1 MNGLVV
7 SNQRGGVGKTTT
19 AINFAGYLADRGQRV
34 LLIDCDS
41 QGSIATYLGLKPQ
54 KYLYN
59 LVVEK
64 APFSECIVTYSERL
78 HVLPSNRDTVQAE
91 SALLGMMAREMAL
104 KLLLRQVDDRYD
116 IAIIDVPPSITLL
129 QTCALVFAKNV
140 LIPLDMDMLSLQG
153 AQAAIESAN
162 LLNEMYGIGIKA
174 VGFLP
179 TQVNH
184 RNQVTDVVS
193 TALGILSRKT
203 SIPILPEIRTDQTV
217 HKAAR
222 ARQFL
227 IDYDA
232 KCKAAEDYRKAFE
245 AITTSMAIEERDVQ
259 PAKA

>member
-1 MNGLVV
+1 VIGLVV

-19 AINFAGYLADRGQRV
+19 AINYAGYLAKQGRRV

-41 QGSIATYLGLKPQ
+41 QGSIATYLGLKPR

-64 APFSECIVTYSERL
+64 VPFGECVVQFNDHL
-78 HVLPSNRDTVQAE
+78 DVLPSNRDTVQAE
-91 SALLGMMAREMAL
+91 SALLGMVAREMAL
-104 KLLLRQVDDRYD
+104 KLILRQVDDRYD
-116 IAIIDVPPSITLL
+116 VAIIDVPPSITLL

-153 AQAAIESAN
+153 AQAAIESTN
-162 LLNEMYGIGIKA
+162 LLNEMYGIGIEA

-179 TQVNH
+179 TQVNR

-193 TALGILSRKT
+193 TALDILSRKT
-203 SIPILPEIRTDQTV
+203 GIPVLPEIRTDQTI

-227 IDYDA
+227 FDYDP
-232 KCKAAEDYRKAFE
+232 KCKAAEDYLKAFE
-245 AITTSMAIEERDVQ
+245 LVTQTIEARNGK

>member
-1 MNGLVV
+1 MKGLVV

-19 AINFAGYLADRGQRV
+19 AINYAGYLAERGHRV

-54 KYLYN
+54 KYLYS
-59 LVVEK
+59 LIVEK
-64 APFSECIVTYSERL
+64 APFRECIVRYSERL

-91 SALLGMMAREMAL
+91 SALLGMVAREMAL
-104 KLLLRQVDDRYD
+104 KLMLRQVDDQYE

-129 QTCALVFAKNV
+129 QTCALVFARNV

-162 LLNEMYGIGIKA
+162 LLNEMYGIGIKV

-179 TQVNH
+179 TQVNR

-203 SIPILPEIRTDQTV
+203 TVPVLPEIRTDQTV

-227 IDYDA
+227 IDYDP
-232 KCKAAEDYRKAFE
+232 KCKAAEDYLQAFE
-245 AITTSMAIEERDVQ
+245 LITASIAIEEPHAE
-259 PAKA
+259 PA

>member
-1 MNGLVV
+1 MTGLVV

-19 AINFAGYLADRGQRV
+19 AINYAGYLSQQGRRV

-41 QGSIATYLGLKPQ
+41 QGSITTYLGLRPQ
-54 KYLYN
+54 KYLYS
-59 LVVEK
+59 LIVEK
-64 APFSECIVTYSERL
+64 APFAECVVPFSDRL

-91 SALLGMMAREMAL
+91 SALLGMVAREMAL

-129 QTCALVFAKNV
+129 QTCALVFARNV

-162 LLNEMYGIGIKA
+162 LLNEMYGIGIEA

-179 TQVNH
+179 TQVNR

-193 TALGILSRKT
+193 NALAILSRKT
-203 SIPILPEIRTDQTV
+203 GIPVLPEIRTDQTV

-227 IDYDA
+227 FDYDP
-232 KCKAAEDYRKAFE
+232 KCKAAEDYVKAFE
-245 AITTSMAIEERDVQ
+245 TITQTIEARNGK